1 MKEVLDVLSGLQIMA
16 LREASLVPSYVG
28 KTQLVLT
35 NETVTE
41 LFNLSTQL
49 QFCLNLNR
57 CAIHTLWNNGDL
69 IKQTQRMQVKGIANL
84 QWAASDLSN
93 PQSLTHAAAAHGPIK
108 LCGFGPA
115 VLLGCT
121 PLSCGITAHYPGY
134 FHSCWFDQV
143 LSWCIMRF
151 CSRIFSN
158 NRKRS
163 MH

>member
-35 NETVTE
+35 NEIVTE

-69 IKQTQRMQVKGIANL
+69 IKQTHRECRLRVLPIFSGQPAICLIRRAWHMQLRPMDQSSYVDLARQCCL
-84 QWAASDLSN
+84 VAHPWAAA
-93 PQSLTHAAAAHGPIK
+93 SLHTILVIFTAAGLTK
-108 LCGFGPA
+108 FF
-115 VLLGCT
+115 
-121 PLSCGITAHYPGY
+121 PG
-134 FHSCWFDQV
+134 V
-143 LSWCIMRF
+143 
-151 CSRIFSN
+151 
-158 NRKRS
+158 
-163 MH
+163 